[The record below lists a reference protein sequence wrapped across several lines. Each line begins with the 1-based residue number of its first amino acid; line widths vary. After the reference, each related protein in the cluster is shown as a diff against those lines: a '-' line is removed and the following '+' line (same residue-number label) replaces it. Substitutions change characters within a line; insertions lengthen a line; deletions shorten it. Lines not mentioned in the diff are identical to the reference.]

1 MVKNPFGLLMML
13 YLHSSVIDKSYRQ
26 VLTPVKNSQLLLK
39 LAILDKF
46 GLGTFHT
53 LATQK
58 KLLHKTIYTGL
69 GDKRVLVTLIHK
81 APF

>member
-1 MVKNPFGLLMML
+1 MVKNLFRLLQML

-39 LAILDKF
+39 LAILDKLI
-46 GLGTFHT
+46 LGTFHT

-58 KLLHKTIYTGL
+58 KLQHKTSLYWF
-69 GDKRVLVTLIHK
+69 RR
-81 APF
+81 